1 MKIIMCVC
9 AYVYEGGRKGRG
21 RRVDTSFFFFFW
33 VDLRERI
40 ITGKGIILE
49 G

>member
-21 RRVDTSFFFFFW
+21 RRVDTSFFFFLGGF
-33 VDLRERI
+33 E
-40 ITGKGIILE
+40 GKDYYG
-49 G
+49 

>member
-9 AYVYEGGRKGRG
+9 AYVYEGGRKGE

-40 ITGKGIILE
+40 ITGKGIIVK